1 MTLEQYTQN
10 LNSVIYTD
18 VTNDVVPTSLPDL
31 NHESIGEF
39 AKKIGLD
46 FVLKKENG
54 NVCFANNNDELR
66 DDFKQV
72 FSTIDFLD
80 CIYAVSFSAIFK
92 EKIQKSFSTDF
103 PQIPYPKGSNG
114 FWKLVKLGKEM
125 RELQSL
131 KSPFI
136 EGNIAQFP
144 VDGGNVVETIK
155 FEFANTTPPAGHP
168 SKGGEF
174 ELVNSPPLEGWLK
187 DGVVLSSTTEVLE
200 NNTTP
205 PHFTIKNIKIYHNTI
220 TTLPYNP
227 KLKERAKALRYAE
240 NLSEVLFWMQV
251 HKNHFYKIDFDRQ
264 RIIGNYIVDFYV
276 KKLGLVV
283 EIDGVS
289 HEGKEQY
296 DAEREHYL
304 KSLGLKIFRIPVVE
318 VLQNMSKALTD
329 LENFII
335 ENYGEV
341 GCDDLERPPR
351 PPVAD
356 TPPEEENYSRRN
368 FVEGNNRNENDEN
381 LGKVFINETQYFENI
396 PEAVWNLYIGNSQP
410 AQRWLI
416 DRKGKLLE
424 SNDIKQYQ
432 KTIATLIAINTI
444 VKEINKIEIQ

>member
-1 MTLEQYTQN
+1 MTLEQYIQN

-174 ELVNSPPLEGWLK
+174 ELVKSPPLEGCPPK
-187 DGVVLSSTTEVLE
+187 EDGVVLSSTIDILE
-200 NNTTP
+200 NNPTP

-251 HKNHFYKIDFDRQ
+251 HKNHFHKIDFDRQ

-276 KKLGLVV
+276 FYS
-283 EIDGVS
+283 EMWWSGV
-289 HEGKEQY
+289 
-296 DAEREHYL
+296 
-304 KSLGLKIFRIPVVE
+304 IF
-318 VLQNMSKALTD
+318 QNV
-329 LENFII
+329 
-335 ENYGEV
+335 Y
-341 GCDDLERPPR
+341 
-351 PPVAD
+351 
-356 TPPEEENYSRRN
+356 RR
-368 FVEGNNRNENDEN
+368 
-381 LGKVFINETQYFENI
+381 
-396 PEAVWNLYIGNSQP
+396 
-410 AQRWLI
+410 
-416 DRKGKLLE
+416 
-424 SNDIKQYQ
+424 
-432 KTIATLIAINTI
+432 
-444 VKEINKIEIQ
+444 